1 VAYQLEVIRF
11 RDLLVVQS
19 IPRFVPGLSPPTL
32 EIKGEDLSS
41 ATRVLIND
49 SDVPEFMI
57 VDKQTIYAQV
67 PENVGR
73 ISTIEIV
80 SSEFTRTAIGSKLSF
95 EVGNKTRKVDGVLK
109 LVQLFTKWV
118 LQSPGS
124 DVFHPS
130 RGGGLQQLAGRVSTT
145 KDMQPIYASITRSVD
160 TTTAQI
166 RTAQANQTDLP
177 LSERLYSATLVD
189 ISIHDQTMTAL
200 AQVRLVSMA
209 GGDAVAALQ
218 L

>member
-1 VAYQLEVIRF
+1 MAYQLEVIRF

>member
-1 VAYQLEVIRF
+1 MAYQLEVIRF
-11 RDLLVVQS
+11 QDLLVVQS

-32 EIKGEDLSS
+32 EIKGEDLST

-49 SDVPEFMI
+49 SDVPEFMV
-57 VDKQTIYAQV
+57 VDKKTIYAQV
-67 PENVGR
+67 PESIGK
-73 ISTIEIV
+73 ISSIQIV
-80 SSEFTRTAIGSKLSF
+80 SSGFTRTGIGSKISF
-95 EVGNKTRKVDGVLK
+95 EIGNKTQKVDGLLK

-145 KDMQPIYASITRSVD
+145 KDMQPIYASITRAVD
-160 TTTAQI
+160 TTTSQI
-166 RTAQANQTDLP
+166 RTAQANQTNLP

-189 ISIHDQTMTAL
+189 ISIHDKTMSAL
-200 AQVRLVSMA
+200 AQVRLHSMA
-209 GGDAVAALQ
+209 GADAVSALQ